1 MDLKRCFEILKLDS
15 DASPSELK
23 QAHRDLV
30 DVWHPDRFSHNPRLR
45 KRAEEELKEINIAY
59 QEVLSFLSLEQERL
73 KTTSEEAERI
83 RREAEARAEAK
94 SREAKAEAEARR
106 RQKAK
111 AKSESD
117 SDIDWEHRILC
128 GDESCTGIIDSDGR
142 CTECGKAFEESKAEA
157 KANTKRKSREE
168 HTDYESEHIDLENR
182 VLCVDGK
189 CIGIIGPDGRC
200 TVCGKRL
207 V

>member
-1 MDLKRCFEILKLDS
+1 MDIKRCFEILKLDS
-15 DASPSELK
+15 DASPSKVK

-30 DVWHPDRFSHNPRLR
+30 NVWHPDRFPHNPRLR

-59 QEVLSFLSLEQERL
+59 QEVLSFLSSEQDRL

-94 SREAKAEAEARR
+94 SREAKAEAEVRT
-106 RQKAK
+106 RQKTK

-117 SDIDWEHRILC
+117 SDRDWENRILC

-142 CTECGKAFEESKAEA
+142 CTECGKTFEESKAEA
-157 KANTKRKSREE
+157 EANTKGKSRED
-168 HTDYESEHIDLENR
+168 HTDHESEQIDLENR
-182 VLCVDGK
+182 VLCGDGK